1 MSKRIRVQEKEKS
14 GGLSIKVK
22 KVDNPIKKSK
32 TLPMTKQ
39 IDEEEESS
47 EEEEG
52 EETADEEEEEES
64 AEEEVVTEMDNNTY
78 IEDNTYIEEDNS
90 SEDEKAKK
98 KKKTPTKSPSK
109 AGRQTAGA
117 RLGKQL
123 VKDVVE
129 LLEKG
134 KSQKKIS
141 SILASK
147 ILIEANQI
155 QAIQALNE
163 TEILSTPDINNKS
176 KKRFEML
183 EVELPKTLTKY
194 LKMTNTEMF
203 DKRVKYAAELTP
215 LLKQVETIQK
225 RMFMMDYL
233 REQQKDNSP
242 QFVLVKD
249 ELQKYIEK
257 NESACVELAVD
268 NDSQI
273 ID

>member
-1 MSKRIRVQEKEKS
+1 MSKRIRVQEKGKS
-14 GGLSIKVK
+14 EAIFIKVK

-32 TLPMTKQ
+32 TLPMSKQ

-64 AEEEVVTEMDNNTY
+64 AEEEVVNEMDNNTY

>member
-1 MSKRIRVQEKEKS
+1 MSKRIRVQEKGKS
-14 GGLSIKVK
+14 EAIFIKVK

-32 TLPMTKQ
+32 LPMTKQ

-47 EEEEG
+47 EEEEEEDE
-52 EETADEEEEEES
+52 EETADEEEEEDS
-64 AEEEVVTEMDNNTY
+64 AEEEVITEMDN
-78 IEDNTYIEEDNS
+78 NTYIEEDNS

-225 RMFMMDYL
+225 RMFMIDYL
-233 REQQKDNSP
+233 REQQKDNSA

-249 ELQKYIEK
+249 ELKKYIEK

>member
-1 MSKRIRVQEKEKS
+1 MSKRIRLQEKGKS

-32 TLPMTKQ
+32 LPMTKQ
-39 IDEEEESS
+39 IEKEELSS
-47 EEEEG
+47 EEEEEEDE
-52 EETADEEEEEES
+52 EETADEEEEEDS
-64 AEEEVVTEMDNNTY
+64 AEEEVITEMDN
-78 IEDNTYIEEDNS
+78 NTYIEEDNS

-176 KKRFEML
+176 KKRFESL
-183 EVELPKTLTKY
+183 KLELPKTLTKY
-194 LKMTNTEMF
+194 LNLSDIKLLEKKATY
-203 DKRVKYAAELTP
+203 DAELEP
-215 LLKQVETIQK
+215 LLKQVELIQK
-225 RMFMMDYL
+225 RNFMIDYL
-233 REQQKDNSP
+233 MEQQKDNSA
-242 QFVLVKD
+242 QFVLVKQ
-249 ELQKYIEK
+249 ELQKYIK
-257 NESACVELAVD
+257 RNESACVQLAVD